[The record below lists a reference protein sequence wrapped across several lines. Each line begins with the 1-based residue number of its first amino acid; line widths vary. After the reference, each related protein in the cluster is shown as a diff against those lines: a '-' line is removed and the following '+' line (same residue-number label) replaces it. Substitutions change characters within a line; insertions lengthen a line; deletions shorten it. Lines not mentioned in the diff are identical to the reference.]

1 MAYLVVGHPATPH
14 PTHTGGGP
22 HGGVMP
28 HPAPPFGI
36 PDEKRAISNIPCT
49 CAKRIPDFIDDI
61 IEQEILL
68 LHYLHCVSKNVPS
81 LTGYNFNTYP
91 PIFLQF
97 LAHVASEH
105 SKIGYRQSFLNYLV
119 Y

>member
-1 MAYLVVGHPATPH
+1 MMAYLTKKEQFLTYHA
-14 PTHTGGGP
+14 
-22 HGGVMP
+22 
-28 HPAPPFGI
+28 
-36 PDEKRAISNIPCT
+36 CT

-105 SKIGYRQSFLNYLV
+105 SKISYGQSFLNYLV